1 MNYVYFMPIIF
12 STWNQTRLRGR
23 EQKGYCPPRFFPL
36 PTQNFWTSIL
46 REFLPLKGV
55 DALHIA
61 NHNREECKKNYPE
74 VITELRSLFENP
86 NTESAEQIF
95 VWLGK
100 YKNILNSMTKRKHMF
115 FLHCLVVERNLY
127 TEWCYENGLK
137 PKLPSEKR

>member
-1 MNYVYFMPIIF
+1 ME
-12 STWNQTRLRGR
+12 RL
-23 EQKGYCPPRFFPL
+23 KL
-36 PTQNFWTSIL
+36 WDVDTSKLSAPAKLGLSVFNRIN
-46 REFLPLKGV
+46 KGV

-61 NHNREECKKNYPE
+61 NHSREECKKNYPE

-86 NTESAEQIF
+86 NTESAEQTF

-100 YKNILNSMTKRKHMF
+100 YKKILNSMTKRKHMF

-137 PKLPSEKR
+137 PKLPQAKRNSYGFTY